1 SADFDPFSPSLLD
14 ALPIWLI
21 WIRVSN
27 YFFLRV
33 RVGSLHSRQ
42 IVGRRQVSHHRIQKG
57 LYPFIFKCRSTKY
70 RREIHVDNRLTNSS
84 HHFLLVDG
92 ILILEELLHQLFV
105 ISSYLVIHRIS
116 VYRYSLL

>member
-1 SADFDPFSPSLLD
+1 ESRVNPHESQTTYEGVSGNFKSQSSK
-14 ALPIWLI
+14 WLI

-70 RREIHVDNRLTNSS
+70 RREIHVDNRLMNSSQERKSTRLNSS
-84 HHFLLVDG
+84 HVKSTYD
-92 ILILEELLHQLFV
+92 
-105 ISSYLVIHRIS
+105 
-116 VYRYSLL
+116 